1 MRLACQQ
8 EELHAGL
15 RMGMSEKSSREHAVL
30 HHFDHML
37 LDKAAWL
44 ALKPDVVLQLGNHLV
59 SKRVLQFLEWSA
71 LEDEEL

>member
-1 MRLACQQ
+1 
-8 EELHAGL
+8 
-15 RMGMSEKSSREHAVL
+15 MGMSEAALSEHAIL
-30 HHFDHML
+30 HHFDQML
-37 LDKAAWL
+37 LDKAAWP

>member
-1 MRLACQQ
+1 MG
-8 EELHAGL
+8 LHAGL
-15 RMGMSEKSSREHAVL
+15 RMGVSEMSSKEHAIL
-30 HHFDHML
+30 HQFDQML
-37 LDKAAWL
+37 LDKAAWP